1 MKILRE
7 VGITVLIAVVVNS
20 TPPEK
25 TAIAGLLVLV
35 SVAPVVWER
44 GDEVEVHSIPEGE
57 IAH

>member
-35 SVAPVVWER
+35 SVALVVWER
-44 GDEVEVHSIPEGE
+44 GDEVEAHSIPESE